1 MTLLLYSFDLHT
13 MSLFFKLYKGCLK
26 VVYGRDPKVEKS
38 NFYDL
43 VDKNMQ
49 GGEVPMSDFEGSV
62 ILVTNVA
69 SKWSMT
75 TQNYTEFS
83 SIIDEYGPRGLK
95 VLAFPCNQFGNQEPG
110 SHEDI
115 LKFVEPFGVRDKM
128 TFFEKA
134 HVNGCKCFVLQRA
147 TCHPFADIGIDPP
160 VLYLFFLN

>member
-1 MTLLLYSFDLHT
+1 
-13 MSLFFKLYKGCLK
+13 
-26 VVYGRDPKVEKS
+26 
-38 NFYDL
+38 
-43 VDKNMQ
+43 
-49 GGEVPMSDFEGSV
+49 
-62 ILVTNVA
+62 
-69 SKWSMT
+69 MT

>member
-1 MTLLLYSFDLHT
+1 

-69 SKWSMT
+69 SK
-75 TQNYTEFS
+75 
-83 SIIDEYGPRGLK
+83 
-95 VLAFPCNQFGNQEPG
+95 
-110 SHEDI
+110 
-115 LKFVEPFGVRDKM
+115 
-128 TFFEKA
+128 
-134 HVNGCKCFVLQRA
+134 
-147 TCHPFADIGIDPP
+147 
-160 VLYLFFLN
+160 